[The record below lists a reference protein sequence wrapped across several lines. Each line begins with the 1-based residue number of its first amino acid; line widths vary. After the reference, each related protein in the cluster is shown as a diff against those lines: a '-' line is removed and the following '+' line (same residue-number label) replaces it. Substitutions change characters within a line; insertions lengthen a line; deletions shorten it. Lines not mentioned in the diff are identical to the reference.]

1 MCVCVCVYF
10 LFKTV
15 RVFMSFSLQDFNI
28 IPGGFGYLPG
38 EKITARSHP
47 KIFFKIWSFPW

>member
-28 IPGGFGYLPG
+28 IPGGFGYLLG
-38 EKITARSHP
+38 KKITARSHP